1 MSKKMDKKECPFC
14 PRGGKIMKLST
25 NFVKDYVD
33 IDVDAKTLAEDMT
46 RVGNEYDEAGK
57 IINATK
63 LVIGEVKE
71 CKMHPDSD
79 HLHVCKVDVGSEVLN
94 IVCGAPN
101 VREGLKV
108 IVALDGAVL
117 PGVTVKAGGI
127 IEKDDNPRVIKKGM
141 IRGQESNGMLCSML
155 ELGLDHKYVDEVD
168 KTGIHELPEDAPV
181 GEDPIK
187 YLGLDDEVVDFD
199 LTANRGDLLSILG
212 MAYELGAIYDK
223 DVKPIDLTHKEN
235 SEDINDSFKVE
246 VNTDNCSIFLARKVK
261 NIVIKESPAFIRNRL
276 IASGIR
282 PINNVVDISNYVMLE
297 TGQPLHFYDADTL
310 KGKIEV
316 RMAQEGEQLTTLDN
330 KERVL
335 SSEDIVISDGE
346 RAIGLAGV
354 MGGLD
359 TEITDNTKNVIIE
372 AAIFDGVKV
381 RKTSKEILR
390 SEASSR
396 FEKGLDP
403 NRTYMAM
410 ERACKLLEKY
420 ASGEVVGGIAK
431 YDKEDLSNRE
441 IEISFTKINDV
452 LGMNIAKKDVLDVFR
467 RLKFDVI
474 INGKKSDFTETEK
487 DLENCE
493 NIVVSV
499 PRRRGDISIKEDLIE
514 EVGRIYGVDN
524 IVGKLPE
531 MPMKAGSYDTVT
543 RGIRNKMIDLG
554 LNETLSYILVN
565 DKEAK
570 YFTKD
575 DTELV
580 KLLDP
585 MTEERNTLRHSILPS
600 LLKIYQY
607 NKARNNKDVSVFEIG
622 KAFYKKGEE
631 YGETNKLAELMTG
644 DFYLGVDSKKQ
655 VDFYIIKGIA
665 EELLDY
671 LGYGNRYSF
680 VIRENQMPDEVHPGQ
695 AALISVNNDIVGLI
709 GRVHP
714 ALEKDAVYVMEIDLD
729 KLLSKKVGKMKYKE
743 ISKYPSVKKD
753 LAVVVDKN
761 ITSEEIAAVIKKA
774 GGSSLSKIEV
784 FDVYTGKGIEEN
796 KKSIAYSLTFEKM
809 DRTLTDEEINECLEK
824 IIDMVSKKIGAELR
838 K

>member
-1 MSKKMDKKECPFC
+1 
-14 PRGGKIMKLST
+14 MKLSK

-33 IDVDAKTLAEDMT
+33 IDVDIKTLAEDMT
-46 RVGNEYDEAGK
+46 RVGNEYDSAGK
-57 IINATK
+57 LLDATK

-71 CKMHPDSD
+71 CEMHPDSD
-79 HLHVCKVDVGSEVLN
+79 HLHVCKVDVGNEILN

-101 VREGLKV
+101 VRKGLKV

-127 IEKDDNPRVIKKGM
+127 IEKDDKPRVIKRGM
-141 IRGQESNGMLCSML
+141 VRGQESNGMLCSML
-155 ELGLDHKYVDEVD
+155 ELGLEHKYADEVD
-168 KTGIHELPEDAPV
+168 KTGIHELPADAPV
-181 GEDPIK
+181 GEDPIA
-187 YLGLDDEVVDFD
+187 YMQMDDEVADFD

-235 SEDINDSFKVE
+235 SENINDSFKVE

-261 NIVIKESPAFIRNRL
+261 NISLKESPAFIKNRL

-316 RMAQEGEQLTTLDN
+316 RMAKDGEKLFTLDG
-330 KERVL
+330 KERTL
-335 SSEDIVISDGE
+335 SDEDIVISDGE

-359 TEITDNTKNVIIE
+359 TEITDKTKNVLIE
-372 AAIFDGVKV
+372 SAIFDGVKI

-403 NRTYMAM
+403 NRTYMAL
-410 ERACKLLEKY
+410 ERAAKLLEEY
-420 ASGEVVGGIAK
+420 ADGEVVGGIAK
-431 YDKEDLSNRE
+431 FDKADLKNRE
-441 IEISFTKINDV
+441 IEISFKKINDV
-452 LGMNIAKKDVLDVFR
+452 LGMEIPKKDVLDVFR
-467 RLKFDVI
+467 KLKFDVYV
-474 INGKKSDFTETEK
+474 NGKKSEFKEQEK
-487 DLENCE
+487 DLNDVEK
-493 NIVVSV
+493 ITVSV

-524 IVGKLPE
+524 IVGRLPE
-531 MPMKAGSYDTVT
+531 MPMKAGSYDKVT
-543 RGIRNKMIDLG
+543 RGIRNKMVDLG

-585 MTEERNTLRHSILPS
+585 MTEERSTLRHSILPS
-600 LLKIYQY
+600 LLKIYEY
-607 NKARNNKDVSVFEIG
+607 NKARSNKDVAIFEIG
-622 KAFYKKGEE
+622 KTFYKKQEE
-631 YGETNKLAELMTG
+631 YGEINKIAGLMTG
-644 DFYLGVDSKKQ
+644 DFYLGVGKKQ
-655 VDFYIIKGIA
+655 VDFYIIKGIV

-680 VIRENQMPDEVHPGQ
+680 VVRENQMPDEVHPGQ
-695 AALISVNNDIVGLI
+695 SALISVNNDIVGLI

-714 ALEKDAVYVMEIDLD
+714 VLEKEPVYVFEIDLD
-729 KLLSKKVGKMKYKE
+729 KLLDKKVGKMKYKE
-743 ISKYPSVKKD
+743 ISKFPSVKKD
-753 LAVVVDKN
+753 IAVVIDKN
-761 ITSEEIAAVIKKA
+761 ITSDEIATVIKKA
-774 GGSSLSKIEV
+774 GGSSLNKIDV
-784 FDVYTGKGIEEN
+784 FDVYTGKGIDEN

-809 DRTLTDEEINECLEK
+809 DRTLTDEEINESIEK
-824 IIDMVSKKIGAELR
+824 IVDMLSKKLGAELR

>member
-1 MSKKMDKKECPFC
+1 
-14 PRGGKIMKLST
+14 MKLST
-25 NFVKDYVD
+25 NFLKDYID
-33 IDVDAKTLAEDMT
+33 IDVDVKTLAEDMT

-57 IINATK
+57 LLDASK
-63 LVIGEVKE
+63 LVIGKVLE

-79 HLHVCKVDVGSEVLN
+79 HLHVCKVDVGNEVLN

-127 IEKDDNPRVIKKGM
+127 IEKEDKPRVIKRGM
-141 IRGQESNGMLCSML
+141 VRGEESNGMLCSML
-155 ELGLDHKYVDEVD
+155 ELGLEHKYADEAD
-168 KTGIHELPEDAPV
+168 KTGIHELPEDAPI

-187 YLGLDDEVVDFD
+187 YMGMDDSVIDFD

-212 MAYELGAIYDK
+212 MAYEVGAIYDK
-223 DVKPIDLTHKEN
+223 KVKDIDLTHGENKEN
-235 SEDINDSFKVE
+235 INDSFKLE
-246 VNTDNCSIFLARKVK
+246 INTDNCSIFLAKKVK
-261 NIVIKESPAFIRNRL
+261 NIVIKESPAFIKNRL

-310 KGKIEV
+310 NGMIEV
-316 RMAQEGEQLTTLDN
+316 RMAKKGEHLTTLDD
-330 KERVL
+330 KDRTL
-335 SSEDIVISDGE
+335 SENDIVISDGK

-359 TEITDNTKNVIIE
+359 TEITDKTKNVIIE
-372 AAIFDGVKV
+372 SAIFDGIKI
-381 RKTSKEILR
+381 RMTSKEILR

-403 NRTYMAM
+403 NRTYMAI
-410 ERACKLLEKY
+410 ERACKLLEEY
-420 ASGEVVGGIAK
+420 ANGEVVGGMAK
-431 YDKEDLSNRE
+431 YDKEDLKNRE
-441 IEISFTKINDV
+441 IDITFENINNI

-467 RLKFDVI
+467 RLGFDTI
-474 INGKKSDFTETEK
+474 INGKKSEYKESEDDLKNIEK
-487 DLENCE
+487 
-493 NIVVSV
+493 ITVSV

-531 MPMKAGSYDTVT
+531 MPMKEGSYDKVM
-543 RGIRNKMIDLG
+543 RGIRNKMVDLG

-575 DTELV
+575 NSEIV
-580 KLLDP
+580 SLLDP
-585 MTEERNTLRHSILPS
+585 MSEDRNTLRHSILPS
-600 LLKIYQY
+600 LLKIFEY
-607 NKARNNKDVSVFEIG
+607 NKARSNKDVSLFEIG
-622 KAFYKKGEE
+622 KAFYKLGEE
-631 YGETNKLAELMTG
+631 YGETNKLAVLMSG
-644 DFYLGVDSKKQ
+644 DFYLGLNKKQ
-655 VDFYIIKGIA
+655 VDFYIIKGIM
-665 EELLDY
+665 EEILDY
-671 LGYGNRYSF
+671 LGYGGRYSL
-680 VIRENQMPDEVHPGQ
+680 VIDKDKMPDELHPGQ
-695 AALISVNNDIVGLI
+695 SALISLNGDMIGCI

-714 ALEKDAVYVMEIDLD
+714 SLEKDGVYVLEIDLD

-743 ISKYPSVKKD
+743 VSKFPAVNKD
-753 LAVVVDKN
+753 LAVVVDKDV
-761 ITSEEIAAVIKKA
+761 TSEEIAKVIKKA
-774 GGSSLSKIEV
+774 GGSSLSKIDV
-784 FDVYTGKGIEEN
+784 FDVYTGKGIDEN

-809 DRTLTDEEINECLEK
+809 DRTLTDEEINASLAKIIEMLEK
-824 IIDMVSKKIGAELR
+824 KLGAELR